1 MAEWNMKWD
10 SEAWRPDAEAW
21 VDLACA
27 TYSLERSGP
36 LQPAG
41 IGFRSAHFTAATD
54 QGLLFLK
61 ALSPGQVAE
70 ATITAAAA
78 TVLPDRLVMPL
89 AIEPE
94 RGWMLSP
101 DYGTTFD
108 RVDATNEI
116 WERLLVE
123 LALLQIGLLDSGDLL
138 FDAGIQHL
146 DPHWLADDL
155 ENQLMLHASLPAG
168 HPLGIPANDAESLLR
183 ESTGFREACELLRAG
198 PVPLSLDHGSF
209 DRSRAFLPGN
219 GDSTLRI
226 LNLGDASW
234 GHPFTSVARPLRRLA
249 TELNADAADPRIMRV
264 IGSYLGA
271 WADCGTPDELYPLL
285 EAALVVEPM
294 HRHATWMRLLADA
307 PESDL
312 IRFAPMALE
321 PLSKL
326 AGGAFG

>member
-1 MAEWNMKWD
+1 MHWD
-10 SEAWRPDAEAW
+10 SEEWRPDAEAW

-27 TYSLERSGP
+27 AYSLQRTGP

-41 IGFRSAHFTAATD
+41 IGFRAAHFTAATD
-54 QGLLFLK
+54 HGLIFLK

-70 ATITAAAA
+70 ASITAAAA

-108 RVDATNEI
+108 RVEVTDEI
-116 WERLLVE
+116 WERLLAE
-123 LALLQIGLLDSGDLL
+123 LALLQIGLLDSGELL

-146 DPHWLADDL
+146 DPQWLADDL
-155 ENQLMLHASLPAG
+155 ENQLMLHASLPPG
-168 HPLGIPANDAESLLR
+168 HPLGIPANDAEALLR
-183 ESTGFREACELLRAG
+183 ESTGFRRACELLAAG

-209 DRSRAFLPGN
+209 DRSRAFLPGS
-219 GDSTLRI
+219 GDAMLRI

-234 GHPFTSVARPLRRLA
+234 GHPFASLAHPLQRLA
-249 TELNADAADPRIMRV
+249 TGWNTDADDPRIMRV
-264 IGSYLGA
+264 IGAYLGQ
-271 WADCGTPDELYPLL
+271 WADFGTPDELYPLL
-285 EAALVVEPM
+285 EAALVVEPL

-312 IRFAPMALE
+312 LRFAPMALE